1 MNSSRDPNEQQV
13 GALQEEM
20 WTTLEKV
27 KALGDIIASVEIQV
41 DEADQSRGLYI
52 IKLKRYIFMLE
63 TDMNKLSERQI
74 YHLDLKKETEGYDI
88 RK

>member
-20 WTTLEKV
+20 WTTLEQV

-52 IKLKRYIFMLE
+52 IKLKRGICMLE
-63 TDMNKLSERQI
+63 TNKKNFSEEENS
-74 YHLDLKKETEGYDI
+74 K
-88 RK
+88 